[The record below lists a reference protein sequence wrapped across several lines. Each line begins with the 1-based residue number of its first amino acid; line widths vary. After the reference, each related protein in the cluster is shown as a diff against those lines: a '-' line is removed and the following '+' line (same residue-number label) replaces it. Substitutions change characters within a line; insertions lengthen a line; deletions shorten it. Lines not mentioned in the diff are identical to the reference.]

1 MRALHATPL
10 ALFVFSC
17 ATLCPSAASARQLSD
32 RLERCL
38 PSPTFAQEVADV
50 RAARGARRLT
60 VDGITF
66 DGPTHMPDTEREALL
81 QRLKATPTADD
92 DGGIQQQEYEIEN
105 WWKNNG
111 YFLAEFKIEAA
122 PTARDDV
129 YQHVI
134 LKVHVDEGAQYR
146 MGTISFRSA
155 ESTEPLVF
163 PESQLMQLVQL
174 RTGDI
179 FATKSIRETIKAL
192 NQLYASRGYIDFVVT
207 PITEI
212 DEAAHHRIDLIM
224 ELDQQKQY
232 RIGTV
237 EVHAASPKVRDA
249 VHAQL
254 KPGDNLDYS
263 VIPKLLEENAAVLP
277 RDISERDV
285 RLHRDKNLGVVNLWF
300 ELEPCPKAAPN

>member
-17 ATLCPSAASARQLSD
+17 ATLCPTAASARQLSD

-50 RAARGARRLT
+50 RAARDARRLT

-122 PTARDDV
+122 PTARDDA

-155 ESTEPLVF
+155 DPEEPLVF
-163 PESQLMQLVQL
+163 SEHQLTDLVQL
-174 RTGDI
+174 RPGDVFGALPI
-179 FATKSIRETIKAL
+179 RATLDAL
-192 NQLYASRGYIDFVVT
+192 LHLYGSHGYIDFVAT

-212 DEAAHHRIDLIM
+212 DESTHRVNVTM
-224 ELDQQKQY
+224 ELDQQKPY
-232 RIGTV
+232 RIRNVT
-237 EVHAASPKVRDA
+237 VHAASAKVRAA
-249 VHAQL
+249 VNEQL
-254 KPGDNLDYS
+254 KPGDVFDSS
-263 VIPKLLEENAAVLP
+263 VIPKLLKQNATLLP
-277 RDISERDV
+277 PDVSARDV
-285 RLHRDKNLGVVNLWF
+285 WLQRDTKLAVVNLQF
-300 ELEPCPKAAPN
+300 ELEPCPQAAPD